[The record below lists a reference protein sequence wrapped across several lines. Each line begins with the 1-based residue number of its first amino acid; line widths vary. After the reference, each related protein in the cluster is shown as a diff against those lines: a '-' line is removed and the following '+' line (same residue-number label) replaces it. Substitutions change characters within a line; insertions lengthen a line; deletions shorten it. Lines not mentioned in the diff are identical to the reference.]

1 MKKFIIA
8 LLASVM
14 LLTGCGTTYSYDTEV
29 YMDKFVTVESRR
41 STVDGCAMDLHI
53 VYDYDTKVM
62 YYLWK
67 GYSNFAFSPIYNSDG
82 SVMVYEGEER

>member
-14 LLTGCGTTYSYDTEV
+14 LLTGCGTTCSYDNEV
-29 YMDKFVTVESRR
+29 YLDKFVNIETRHGNF
-41 STVDGCAMDLHI
+41 DGCDYVALHI

-62 YYLWK
+62 YYIWY
-67 GYSNFAFSPIYNSDG
+67 GYNKIGISPIYNSDG
-82 SVMVYEGEER
+82 SVMTYEGE

>member
-14 LLTGCGTTYSYDTEV
+14 LLTGCGTTYSYETEV
-29 YMDKFVTVESRR
+29 YMDKFVNVETRESM
-41 STVDGCAMDLHI
+41 VDGCNMSLHI

-62 YYLWK
+62 YYLWI
-67 GYSNFAFSPIYNSDG
+67 GYEKFSFNPVYNADG